1 MSKYVAKVGQW
12 VTPSET
18 TGSIQN
24 TSTGVT
30 IEVTSNA
37 ESNEGL
43 TLSPMQIINF
53 DGTVYVRSAGKK
65 DATFTAVPFKIT
77 AGGGGGGG
85 GTPYTLP
92 TASATIK
99 GGIKVGDNLSIS
111 NQAVLSA
118 DRQIA
123 DWNSTK
129 KYKVGDIALI
139 NGKYYKCNTTHTAS
153 SPVDMSKWDAIYSD
167 LAEWSANTGYNVGSV
182 VIKDN
187 SLYRCKTAHTS
198 GSTFDITEKANWDLI
213 GGGSGGDAKITEDIT
228 ANTAAGAIKVN
239 DKVLKDTTFTQFV
252 KQLLIA
258 EIAPTV
264 TFTAQNSGLIKI
276 GDSKTTVL
284 KLVINNSGTGTPQ
297 SIVFMNG
304 STTLDTQ
311 TYVAGTNTYTYTP
324 TDVIESA
331 TTATITFKAIL
342 NYKKSDNSNDTL
354 TKEQKFTFVDPV
366 YSGAVTSAPAS
377 SADVIAVGNETASGA
392 NSKGRTVTYTLSNQK
407 SCYCYPTSLG
417 ALTSIK
423 DANNFE
429 YINSYDIATVSVTR
443 NITTTTGGATTHTA
457 SYYVYTLK
465 DPVTIT
471 GFKQIF
477 A

>member
-1 MSKYVAKVGQW
+1 MAKYVVPPNTW

-18 TGSIQN
+18 SGSIQN
-24 TSTGVT
+24 VSNTVIEISSQNDFITGLQ
-30 IEVTSNA
+30 IGQN
-37 ESNEGL
+37 
-43 TLSPMQIINF
+43 QIIPF
-53 DGTVYVRSAGKK
+53 EGTVYVRVIGNKT
-65 DATFTAVPFKIT
+65 ATFTTVPFKIS
-77 AGGGGGGG
+77 GRGGGGGG

-92 TASATIK
+92 TASASIK
-99 GGIKVGDNLSIS
+99 GGIKIGKRLTITGE
-111 NQAVLSA
+111 VLSA
-118 DRQIA
+118 DSQTA
-123 DWNSTK
+123 DWSSSK
-129 KYKVGDIALI
+129 KYAVGDTVSID
-139 NGKYYKCNTTHTAS
+139 GKLYRCNTVHTAS
-153 SPVDMSKWDAIYSD
+153 SPIDMSKWDAIYSD

-187 SLYRCKTAHTS
+187 SLYRCKTSHTS
-198 GSTFDITEKANWDLI
+198 GSTFDTTEKSNWDLI
-213 GGGSGGDAKITEDIT
+213 GGGSGGDAKITEDII
-228 ANTAAGAIKVN
+228 ANTAAGAIEVN

-252 KQLLIA
+252 RQLLIA

-284 KLVINNSGTGTPQ
+284 KLVINSNGTGTPQ

-304 STTLDTQ
+304 TTILDTQ
-311 TYVAGTNTYTYTP
+311 TYVTGTNTYTYTP
-324 TDVIESA
+324 TDIIESA
-331 TTATITFKAIL
+331 TTATITFKAVL
-342 NYKKSDNSNDTL
+342 NYKKADNTNATL

-366 YSGAVTSAPAS
+366 YSGAVTIAPS
-377 SADVIAVGNETASGA
+377 SSSDVLAVGSETASGA
-392 NSKGRTVTYTLSNQK
+392 NSKGRTITYTLSNQK

-443 NITTTTGGATTHTA
+443 NITTTAGGATTRTA
-457 SYYVYTLK
+457 NYYVYTLK

>member
-1 MSKYVAKVGQW
+1 MSKYICLADGSW
-12 VTPSET
+12 TTPSESA
-18 TGSIQN
+18 GSIQCQSGSIEICAIN
-24 TSTGVT
+24 TDNTG
-30 IEVTSNA
+30 IKISQGDMIA
-37 ESNEGL
+37 FS
-43 TLSPMQIINF
+43 
-53 DGTVYVRSAGKK
+53 GTVYVRSTNKK
-65 DATFTAVPFKIT
+65 QAIFTAVPFDIRG
-77 AGGGGGGG
+77 GGGGGGG

-92 TASATIK
+92 TASASVK
-99 GGIKVGDNLSIS
+99 GGIKIGKRLTITGE
-111 NQAVLSA
+111 VLSA
-118 DRQIA
+118 DSQTA
-123 DWNSTK
+123 DWSSTK
-129 KYKVGDIALI
+129 TYAVGDTVSID
-139 NGKYYKCNTTHTAS
+139 GKLYRCNTAHTAS

-198 GSTFDITEKANWDLI
+198 GSTFDTTEKANWDLI

-258 EIAPTV
+258 EIAPTA
-264 TFTAQNSGLIKI
+264 TFTATNSGLIKI

-284 KLVINNSGTGTPQ
+284 KLVINNNGTGTPQ

-304 STTLDTQ
+304 TTTLDTQ

-331 TTATITFKAIL
+331 TTGTITFKAIL
-342 NYKKSDNSNDTL
+342 NYKKSDNSNATL

-377 SADVIAVGNETASGA
+377 SADVLAVGNETASGA
-392 NSKGRTVTYTLSNQK
+392 NAKGRTITYTLSNEK

-429 YINSYDIATVSVTR
+429 YINSYDRATVSVTR
-443 NITTTTGGATTHTA
+443 NITTTTGGATTRTA